1 MAYAVSLH
9 LLAVLFW
16 VGGMAFAYFCLR
28 PSVGHLDPPARV
40 TLWRGV
46 FGRFLPWVGVAIL
59 VILLTGFYM
68 WQGLG
73 VDGPHVQAMMGLG
86 IVMML
91 IYGHLYFAPYG
102 RFRRAAAA
110 GDWPAAARQLGQI
123 RWIVLVNLCL
133 GIVVVV
139 IAAGGRYWP

>member
-28 PSVGHLDPPARV
+28 PSVGHLEPPGRV
-40 TLWRGV
+40 MLWHGV
-46 FGRFLPWVGVAIL
+46 FGRFLPWVGLAIL
-59 VILLTGFYM
+59 VILATGFYM
-68 WQGLG
+68 WQALG
-73 VDGPHVQAMMGLG
+73 IDGPHVRAMMGLG

-91 IYGHLYFAPYG
+91 IYGHLTFAPYK
-102 RFRRAAAA
+102 RFRRAASA

-123 RWIVLVNLCL
+123 RWLVLVNLCL
-133 GIVVVV
+133 GLIVVV
-139 IAAGGRYWP
+139 IAAGGRYWA